1 MLLKILLL
9 TLSKNEIKEGWF
21 TFTFMVSLSFK
32 INSVIN
38 VLKLKKGEVFFK
50 LTPFF

>member
-32 INSVIN
+32 INTQ
-38 VLKLKKGEVFFK
+38 VLVNKCE
-50 LTPFF
+50 